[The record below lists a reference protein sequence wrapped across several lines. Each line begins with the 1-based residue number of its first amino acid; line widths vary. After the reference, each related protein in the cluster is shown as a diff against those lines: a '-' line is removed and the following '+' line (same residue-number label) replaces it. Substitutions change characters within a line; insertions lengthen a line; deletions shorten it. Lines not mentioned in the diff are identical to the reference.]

1 MKYYLAAFMVL
12 CCFLG
17 GCAKGTTVV
26 LLDDPDGRTG
36 KIRVSSATGEQQLDT
51 AHQSTQVSKT
61 TAAPSKPK
69 IMDQE
74 KIDTTFGPA
83 LSALPAQSEQ
93 FLLYFEHGTTILT
106 PESKLLPARV
116 LATVQE
122 RHSTDVRVNGHTDRV
137 GASDRN
143 MRLSHDRAMLIH
155 DYLVNA
161 GIHPDIISVF
171 AHGEGNPLIPTEDD
185 VAEPK
190 NRRVEVL
197 VR

>member
-1 MKYYLAAFMVL
+1 MKCYLAAFMVL
-12 CCFLG
+12 CCILG

-26 LLDDPDGRTG
+26 LLDDPDCRTG
-36 KIRVSSATGEQQLDT
+36 KIKVSSATGEQQLDT

-116 LATVQE
+116 LATVQD
-122 RHSTDVRVNGHTDRV
+122 RRSTDVRVNGHTDRV
-137 GASDRN
+137 GANDLN
-143 MRLSHDRAMLIH
+143 MRLSLDRAHLIR
-155 DYLVNA
+155 DYLINA
-161 GIHPDIISVF
+161 GVNPKIIAVF
-171 AHGEGNPLIPTEDD
+171 GHGEGNLLVPTEDE
-185 VAEPK
+185 VSEPR